1 MRCILLSGFDRPDLS
16 FFYTRRRRARIST
29 AVFLRP
35 LAEVISAIWLIP
47 QCETKFCKIDRDAKK

>member
-29 AVFLRP
+29 AVFSRLS
-35 LAEVISAIWLIP
+35 AAGISTILLIP